1 MLHERVLERSKTSG
15 RVDDNPETFR
25 KRYKAFEEE
34 TADVLNYFQLHEKLH
49 KVRQS
54 FRTGYVNP

>member
-1 MLHERVLERSKTSG
+1 MYERVLNRSKTSG
-15 RVDDNPETFR
+15 RVDDTPETFR

-34 TADVLNYFQLHEKLH
+34 TADVLNYFQLREKLH

-54 FRTGYVNP
+54 SGTGHVNP